1 MARKKKAP
9 AGVGPRR
16 GRGGVTDA
24 VPCVVG
30 DGVAAPLA
38 ARTWRRGVRVLLPP
52 AMARPLTRPAGG
64 RGGTSRG
71 GDVP

>member
-1 MARKKKAP
+1 MVR
-9 AGVGPRR
+9 
-16 GRGGVTDA
+16 
-24 VPCVVG
+24 

-38 ARTWRRGVRVLLPP
+38 ARTWHRGVRALLLP

-71 GDVP
+71 GDVS